1 MTEHRFTLILD
12 GDVND
17 HLDELFEAGCD
28 DATFGSVDG
37 VHFAEFDRGAPS
49 LTEALASAIGAV
61 ESVPTLRVQR
71 IEPDDLVTASDIAER
86 LGRSRESVR
95 LLVAGQRGP
104 GGFPS
109 PVSHLRTRNRLWRWS
124 EVAAWAG
131 APGSPTAEEA
141 NVIAAVNAALELRAA
156 SPLLL
161 DDTRSLV
168 RSLESSAA

>member
-1 MTEHRFTLILD
+1 MTEHRFTLILT
-12 GDVND
+12 GDADD
-17 HLDELFEAGCD
+17 HLDDLFEVGCD

-37 VHFAEFDRGAPS
+37 VHFAEFDRDAPS
-49 LTEALASAIGAV
+49 LTEALATAISAV
-61 ESVPTLRVQR
+61 ESIPTLRVQR
-71 IEPDDLVTASDIAER
+71 IEPDDLVTASEIAER
-86 LGRSRESVR
+86 LGRTRESVR
-95 LLVAGQRGP
+95 LLIAGERGP

-124 EVAAWAG
+124 KVAAWAG
-131 APGSPTAEEA
+131 TPGSPTTDEA
-141 NVIAAVNAALELRAA
+141 QVIAAVNAALELRAA